1 MKDTGGK
8 LTVKSGKTEEDQLK
22 ISVSDSGV
30 GLPADNAERIFEAFF
45 TTKPQGTG
53 MGLAISRMIVES
65 FGGRLSANANQEKG
79 ASFHFT
85 LPRGS
90 APSSSSASVA

>member
-30 GLPADNAERIFEAFF
+30 GLPADNA
-45 TTKPQGTG
+45 
-53 MGLAISRMIVES
+53 
-65 FGGRLSANANQEKG
+65 
-79 ASFHFT
+79 
-85 LPRGS
+85 
-90 APSSSSASVA
+90 